1 MMGSL
6 ECKPIPAPITSV
18 SDLDQKE
25 LKETC
30 YLTADFNIEFEF
42 HIQMFIQN
50 FSLRHTDSF
59 RNTIQTLS
67 LLASTRRRFD
77 VYTTSITLKRC
88 RMDVK
93 TTLCAYWAK
102 STTVT

>member
-6 ECKPIPAPITSV
+6 ECKPVPAPITSV

-67 LLASTRRRFD
+67 LPVSTRRRFD
-77 VYTTSITLKRC
+77 VYN
-88 RMDVK
+88 VHNAK
-93 TTLCAYWAK
+93 TMSYGRQNNVVCVLG
-102 STTVT
+102 